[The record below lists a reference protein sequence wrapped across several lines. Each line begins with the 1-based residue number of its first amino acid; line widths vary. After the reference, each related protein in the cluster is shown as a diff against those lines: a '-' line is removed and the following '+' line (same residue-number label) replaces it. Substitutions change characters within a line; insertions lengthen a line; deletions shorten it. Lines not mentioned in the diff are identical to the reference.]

1 MSENT
6 KKLDMPTTDQLQK
19 EVDRVHYRRDFSR
32 VMVNTIY
39 SLVVV
44 AAVAVLVAVLLLPIL
59 RIYGHSMN
67 DTLDEGD
74 IVVSLKGSDFKTGDI
89 IAFYYNNK
97 ILIKRV
103 IGKAGDWVDI
113 DQDGNVY
120 VNGNLIDEPYLDEKA
135 FGECNIE
142 LPYQVPESK
151 VFVMGDNRSVSVD
164 SRNTA
169 VGCVAEEQIVG
180 KVVYRLWPLKD
191 FGNPAQIQYA
201 SFVSLF
207 VKTAVVKK
215 LGLPYKEF
223 FIWSDDFEYTRRI
236 SKRMKCYYVPS
247 SVVYHFSKANVGAD
261 IVSADADNL
270 GRFEYLYRNDVVLY
284 RQDGFDGAVYLL
296 IRDAVHIV
304 RILLRSENKKIKIAL
319 LLRNLL
325 NGIKFKPN
333 IDYPEKV

>member
-1 MSENT
+1 MTERV
-6 KKLDMPTTDQLQK
+6 KKADMPTLEQLQK

-32 VMVNTIY
+32 VLINTIY

-44 AAVAVLVAVLLLPIL
+44 AAIAVLVAVLLLPIL

-74 IVVSLKGSDFKTGDI
+74 IVVSLKGSDFQTGDI

-120 VNGNLIDEPYLDEKA
+120 VNGNLVDEPYLDDKA

-191 FGNPAQIQYA
+191 FG
-201 SFVSLF
+201 
-207 VKTAVVKK
+207 K
-215 LGLPYKEF
+215 LK
-223 FIWSDDFEYTRRI
+223 
-236 SKRMKCYYVPS
+236 
-247 SVVYHFSKANVGAD
+247 
-261 IVSADADNL
+261 
-270 GRFEYLYRNDVVLY
+270 
-284 RQDGFDGAVYLL
+284 
-296 IRDAVHIV
+296 
-304 RILLRSENKKIKIAL
+304 
-319 LLRNLL
+319 
-325 NGIKFKPN
+325 
-333 IDYPEKV
+333 

>member
-1 MSENT
+1 MTERV
-6 KKLDMPTTDQLQK
+6 KKADMPTLEQLQK

-32 VMVNTIY
+32 VMINTIY

-44 AAVAVLVAVLLLPIL
+44 AAIAVLVAVLLLPIL
-59 RIYGHSMN
+59 RIYGHSMTPTVHDGN
-67 DTLDEGD
+67 
-74 IVVSLKGSDFKTGDI
+74 IVLTLKGSDFKTGDI

-120 VNGNLIDEPYLDEKA
+120 VNGNLVDEPYLDDKA

-191 FGNPAQIQYA
+191 FG
-201 SFVSLF
+201 
-207 VKTAVVKK
+207 K
-215 LGLPYKEF
+215 LK
-223 FIWSDDFEYTRRI
+223 
-236 SKRMKCYYVPS
+236 
-247 SVVYHFSKANVGAD
+247 
-261 IVSADADNL
+261 
-270 GRFEYLYRNDVVLY
+270 
-284 RQDGFDGAVYLL
+284 
-296 IRDAVHIV
+296 
-304 RILLRSENKKIKIAL
+304 
-319 LLRNLL
+319 
-325 NGIKFKPN
+325 
-333 IDYPEKV
+333 